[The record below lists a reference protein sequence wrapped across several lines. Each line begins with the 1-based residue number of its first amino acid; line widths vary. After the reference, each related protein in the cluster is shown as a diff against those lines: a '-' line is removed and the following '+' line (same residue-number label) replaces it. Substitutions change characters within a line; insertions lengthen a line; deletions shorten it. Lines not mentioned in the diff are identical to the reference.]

1 MAVAISN
8 IDEVIE
14 LIKASPNAAE
24 AREKLLAKVWK
35 PGQVTAMLERAG
47 ATSCKPEDLD
57 EGFGLNPSATEYRL
71 SPAQAQAILELR
83 LHRLTGLET

>member
-1 MAVAISN
+1 MLEGLAVAISN

-24 AREKLLAKVWK
+24 AREKLLAKTWQ

-47 ATSCKPEDLD
+47 LPLASRKSWMK
-57 EGFGLNPSATEYRL
+57 GLV
-71 SPAQAQAILELR
+71 
-83 LHRLTGLET
+83 